1 MQIRKLALTLGL
13 AALSAH
19 LGRAQEPTPPAPPSG
34 DLKAVAEKLASLEQ
48 RTGEVKF
55 QEPRLFVAGK
65 EVDKGLIDRQLV
77 YIYGRQVME
86 LLKLRILL
94 DEEVARQ
101 IAAGADASRF
111 GVLDAEVDAKVEETR
126 KQFKEQY
133 PDLKFEDVLQAQGHT
148 PLSFRLNFEA
158 TLKFDKVFLPDNP
171 NEWPEVTKAA
181 IETQGGA
188 EFATKMLDSLKEAW
202 NKQKET
208 GETTPPNPLYQRIM
222 RQWVVK
228 SLVDTSEIKTPI
240 DGLPADAC
248 LQVNERIIRT
258 DEVLPMIEPF
268 IKSYEK
274 VQTMKWVGMVEALSA
289 ALQADGKYLAQEQY
303 LAAWKE
309 KYGQYENTPFSPE
322 VIALAFKKFP
332 SMDVYRTYFRLQE
345 SYRQTIAGEFDDAHL
360 QAHAEYAKD
369 FLGDGKV
376 DAEVIL
382 VSAWNFYANAP
393 AGPDAFEKARVRADE
408 CWRRVQAGEDFEKLL
423 DEYSGF
429 IDPPKQQN
437 PQAPPAPEPRK
448 GRFGPQGKNPL
459 KNFLG
464 ETEFNSFLQGYSV
477 GDIIFHEMEK
487 SEVAGPI
494 LGPYG
499 YYIVK
504 VMGRQPGFKALEI
517 TDPSKRELVAQDYL
531 NKRFLDWSNTVLEK
545 TPIEIR

>member
-1 MQIRKLALTLGL
+1 MHLRKLSLTLGL
-13 AALSAH
+13 AALAFH
-19 LGRAQEPTPPAPPSG
+19 FGQAQEVQPPAAG
-34 DLKAVAEKLASLEQ
+34 QDLKTVAEKLASIEK
-48 RTGEVKF
+48 RAGEVAF
-55 QEPRLFVAGK
+55 QEPKLFVAGK
-65 EVDKGLIDRQLV
+65 QVDKGLIDRQLV

-94 DEEVARQ
+94 EEEIARQ
-101 IAAGADASRF
+101 IAGGADASRF
-111 GVLDAEVDAKVEETR
+111 GVLDAEVEAKVEETR

-188 EFATKMLDSLKEAW
+188 EFASKMLDSLKEAW
-202 NKQKET
+202 NKQTET
-208 GETTPPNPLYQRIM
+208 GEATPPNPLYQRIM

-228 SLVDTSEIKTPI
+228 SLVDTSEVKTPI
-240 DGLPADAC
+240 DGIAPEAC

-268 IKSYEK
+268 IKSYER
-274 VQTMKWVGMVEALSA
+274 VQTMKWVGMVEALTA
-289 ALQADGKYLAQEQY
+289 ALQAQGKYLTQEQY

-345 SYRQTIAGEFDDAHL
+345 SYRQIIAGEFDDAHL

-437 PQAPPAPEPRK
+437 PQAPPAPEPKK

-464 ETEFNSFLQGYSV
+464 ETEFNSFLNGYSV
-477 GDIIFHEMEK
+477 GDVIFHELEK
-487 SEVAGPI
+487 SEVAGPM

-517 TDPSKRELVAQDYL
+517 SDPSKKELVSQDYL
-531 NKRFLDWSNTVLEK
+531 NKRFLDWSNEVLEK